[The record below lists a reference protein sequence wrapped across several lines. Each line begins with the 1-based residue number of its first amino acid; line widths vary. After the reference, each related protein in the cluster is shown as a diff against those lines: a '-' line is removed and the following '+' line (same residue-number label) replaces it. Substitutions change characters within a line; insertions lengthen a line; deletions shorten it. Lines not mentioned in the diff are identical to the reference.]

1 MTTLTQPDN
10 DSPLLVP
17 VRTVAKLMQVSTRT
31 VWRMLSAGDLIEPRR
46 IGGIVRWHLEELKA
60 WIARGCPKPGTE

>member
-1 MTTLTQPDN
+1 MTSPAQPN
-10 DSPLLVP
+10 DESPLLVP

-31 VWRMLSAGDLIEPRR
+31 VWRKLSAHELIEPRR
-46 IGGIVRWHLEELKA
+46 IGSIVRWHLEELKA